1 MESAEPPTV
10 CTKILTYYIN
20 NEIKKKKT
28 LYKEAEEKKKKK
40 KNSIAWNQL
49 AASMRELMPSLYPTE
64 ALDRESKCLVT

>member
-20 NEIKKKKT
+20 NEIKKKEDVIQRGGR
-28 LYKEAEEKKKKK
+28 KEKEK

-49 AASMRELMPSLYPTE
+49 AASIRELMSSLYPTE
-64 ALDRESKCLVT
+64 ALDQESKCLVT